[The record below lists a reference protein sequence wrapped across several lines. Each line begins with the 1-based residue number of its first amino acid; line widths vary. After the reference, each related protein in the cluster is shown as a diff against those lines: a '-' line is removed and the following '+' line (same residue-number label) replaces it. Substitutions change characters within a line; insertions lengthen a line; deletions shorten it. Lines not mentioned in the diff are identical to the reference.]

1 MKRILPAVLSDTLE
15 DYGKAIELFESFKG
29 NDVIHIDIMD
39 GEFVKTKSADLK
51 EVLKLPTRL
60 KRQVHLM
67 VQEPQD
73 LISLCIDHAVEEV
86 AIHYQAQLDSYD
98 TILNETQTKFFL
110 AINPEVTP
118 SDIEDELMNF
128 DGVLIMTV
136 NPGLQGQGFLSDNL
150 LKITELRQLGF
161 EGTIIVDGSV
171 NIDTIEEVCNYDVR
185 DYVVGSG
192 IIKQNDPAEAY
203 RKLSLKLEL

>member
-1 MKRILPAVLSDTLE
+1 
-15 DYGKAIELFESFKG
+15 
-29 NDVIHIDIMD
+29 MD